1 MMKVEIK
8 EMNMRDMYWCGIRDW
23 VGLCPSETN
32 ILGTECITREDVFR
46 FYDFVVRDIARK
58 LGQDYKEVKRIMDE
72 ENQPFIQYVDQ
83 IFTKKKMYTKDA
95 MQIRE
100 LRGLLIAPQTDANL
114 TCMYRLY
121 SSLSYEEKQ
130 AFREKTNS

>member
-8 EMNMRDMYWCGIRDW
+8 EVNMRDMYWCGIRDW
-23 VGLCPSETN
+23 VRLCPSETN

-130 AFREKTNS
+130 AFREKIDS